1 MGDGDEMIEHL
12 LVNSDDGRL
21 EEGGASEKA
30 SPWDDDSRSS
40 RAAWNNVEGGNN
52 MLDTIVSK

>member
-40 RAAWNNVEGGNN
+40 RAA
-52 MLDTIVSK
+52 